1 LRTAEIVKLLHMGD
15 RPEFLDLEQAAE
27 LLHTSPRTLRRWVA
41 EGKVPVTRRLGR
53 KLLFSHEAIRR
64 HLEAPAEG

>member
-1 LRTAEIVKLLHMGD
+1 MGTALVRKIGLMVDTPE
-15 RPEFLDLEQAAE
+15 EFLDLEGAAK

-53 KLLFSHEAIRR
+53 KLLFSREAIRR
-64 HLEAPAEG
+64 ALDPPAE